1 MSYRKVTLGE
11 CMRAAPLG
19 QGGPSHTVFP
29 VFDGNPPRAEPDT
42 FLLSWAVAYGLKLRP
57 SLLPQMGESDP
68 ALPPPPFVYTGKD
81 SPLPSGMA
89 SDDEVLG

>member
-11 CMRAAPLG
+11 CVRAAPLR

-57 SLLPQMGESDP
+57 SLLPQMGESNP
-68 ALPPPPFVYTGKD
+68 VLPPLPFVYTGKD

-89 SDDEVLG
+89 SADEVLG